1 MGDSGSSATAL
12 ITRLLTH
19 PALRR
24 HRRNPDQKNVNESTA
39 TAAPIETLNSV
50 THGRRRAA
58 DRSAGIRRATGLTAC
73 LAATIWTLSATGV
86 SAAAL
91 DSFTTPSAAPAV
103 TTMTVVR
110 ADGSRDNLPATPSG
124 AESTSLATQAPASGA
139 AGATTATAGS
149 IDKSTGDDT
158 EADRE
163 RLAAYLAGSGQP
175 SASTAGE
182 NRSLSGGIVTASPGG
197 GAIQIIRMQIP
208 RVMTSRG
215 DGLPSTLIRGQ
226 QYTLSLPVLATL
238 PTGGGTVS
246 VRIDG
251 KKVAG
256 CPDRKVTAG
265 SVARIN
271 CVVTP
276 GQAGRARVSTV
287 EVKIRTAD
295 KAAQTFTFKHSLRSA

>member
-1 MGDSGSSATAL
+1 MAS
-12 ITRLLTH
+12 
-19 PALRR
+19 
-24 HRRNPDQKNVNESTA
+24 
-39 TAAPIETLNSV
+39 
-50 THGRRRAA
+50 
-58 DRSAGIRRATGLTAC
+58 C

-91 DSFTTPSAAPAV
+91 DSFSAPSTTPAA

-110 ADGSRDNLPATPSG
+110 ADGSRDNLPSTTTGTKATSG
-124 AESTSLATQAPASGA
+124 DTQALASGA
-139 AGATTATAGS
+139 AGAANGAVS
-149 IDKSTGDDT
+149 AINQSTGDDT
-158 EADRE
+158 EADRA
-163 RLAAYLAGSGQP
+163 RLEAYLAGSGQP

-182 NRSLSGGIVTASPGG
+182 NRSLAGGTITASPGG

-226 QYTLSLPVLATL
+226 RYTLSLPVLATL

-251 KKVAG
+251 KKVSG

-265 SVARIN
+265 TVARIN

-276 GQAGRARVSTV
+276 GQTGRARMSTV

-295 KAAQTFTFKHSLRSA
+295 KAVKTFTFKHSLRSA